1 MIRKRD
7 KKDIIRKK
15 EEKKGDEEFP
25 IFIKTEFIQGKYLKE
40 VLMQFQKLYLVC
52 QKTLATLLDFND
64 YYKEI

>member
-25 IFIKTEFIQGKYLKE
+25 IFIKIEFI
-40 VLMQFQKLYLVC
+40 
-52 QKTLATLLDFND
+52 
-64 YYKEI
+64 

>member
-25 IFIKTEFIQGKYLKE
+25 IFIKTEFILGKYLKQ

-52 QKTLATLLDFND
+52 
-64 YYKEI
+64 